1 MCFFSKWLLAPPS
14 CLACEAKS
22 TLWLFKGC
30 CTLTGHLA
38 KAILFFSSN
47 KYCVFYSLSTPLL
60 PFYLHLSMLAS
71 MFALPPVLQILS
83 ILSVYTILCMCFCRS
98 SSFCFYFFFSI
109 SAVSLPWFCCFS
121 THLLS
126 LSCIHWP
133 PLTYYYQTLVPL
145 HVC

>member
-47 KYCVFYSLSTPLL
+47 KYCFLF
-60 PFYLHLSMLAS
+60 PFYTTPSFLFAS
-71 MFALPPVLQILS
+71 FHVSFHVCSSPCSSDSLYFVRIHYLVHVFLPQLQL
-83 ILSVYTILCMCFCRS
+83 LFLL
-98 SSFCFYFFFSI
+98 FFSI

-121 THLLS
+121 THMLS